1 MPIFKMILTHF
12 IKAHKKDLMKYKAII
27 FDMDGTIINTESI
40 WQTATEELLSRRGI
54 VLEEAVAEDLAKKI
68 HGLALHKSCAILK
81 NTCGLAETVEELVY
95 ENVTLAD
102 SFYRQGIS
110 LIEGFDQFHAL
121 TERYSLK
128 TAIATNAAPSTV
140 VVTNEVLG
148 LQKYFG
154 EHIYSIEAVN
164 YVCKPDP
171 AIYLHAASQLDTE
184 PSKCI
189 AIEDS
194 AHGVRAAKRAGMYCI
209 GINTWGKRELLM
221 EADEIVDSYN
231 QINLARILTWTDS

>member
-1 MPIFKMILTHF
+1 
-12 IKAHKKDLMKYKAII
+12 MKYKAII
-27 FDMDGTIINTESI
+27 FDMDGTIINTEAI
-40 WQTATEELLSRRGI
+40 WETATQELLNRRGI
-54 VLEEAVAEDLAKKI
+54 VLDHEIAEDMAKKI
-68 HGLALHKSCAILK
+68 HGLALQKSCAIIK

-110 LIEGFDQFHAL
+110 FINGFAEFHAL
-121 TERYSLK
+121 AEKKHLK
-128 TAIATNAAPSTV
+128 MAIATNAAPTTV
-140 VVTNEVLG
+140 VVTNEVLH
-148 LQKYFG
+148 LDQFFG
-154 EHIYSIEAVN
+154 DHIYSIEKVN

-171 AIYLHAASQLDTE
+171 AIYLYAASQLGVE

-194 AHGVRAAKRAGMYCI
+194 AHGVRAAKAAGMYCI
-209 GINTWGKRELLM
+209 GINTWGKRELLI

-231 QINLARILTWTDS
+231 QIDLARILTWTDS